1 VADCGCLGGAER
13 SWSRRWW
20 RWFRLTGFLLVLF
33 ERSAIFSLERER
45 GAEVEEG
52 EKGGCFLEV
61 EGGEIYLY
69 KGRKERTKRER
80 KESVGFKI
88 NLIKFELV
96 FPLRL
101 GFFKI

>member
-1 VADCGCLGGAER
+1 M
-13 SWSRRWW
+13 
-20 RWFRLTGFLLVLF
+20 
-33 ERSAIFSLERER
+33 
-45 GAEVEEG
+45 EEG

-69 KGRKERTKRER
+69 KRKEGRKERRKRER

>member
-1 VADCGCLGGAER
+1 
-13 SWSRRWW
+13 
-20 RWFRLTGFLLVLF
+20 VLF

-69 KGRKERTKRER
+69 KGRKEER
-80 KESVGFKI
+80 KKRIRWV
-88 NLIKFELV
+88 
-96 FPLRL
+96 
-101 GFFKI
+101 